1 MKQSGYRTIFHIY
14 VIFFLS
20 LLGAVLLAGCLF
32 FLTITVQ
39 KPDGRVVR
47 SDWPKRFTEEFK
59 EQIIFVDMV
68 PQIKQSGMSALL
80 DNGHSAFRRF
90 RL

>member
-32 FLTITVQ
+32 FL
-39 KPDGRVVR
+39 P
-47 SDWPKRFTEEFK
+47 FK
-59 EQIIFVDMV
+59 SRMA
-68 PQIKQSGMSALL
+68 GL
-80 DNGHSAFRRF
+80 
-90 RL
+90 